1 MVCPDDLHLAKG
13 SELKKEI
20 VLMDLRYMKKKV
32 LKMLYLQ

>member
-20 VLMDLRYMKKKV
+20 VLMDLRYMKNG
-32 LKMLYLQ
+32 LKEVY

>member
-20 VLMDLRYMKKKV
+20 VLMDLRYMKNGLKKV
-32 LKMLYLQ
+32 Y